1 MTSVIILWK
10 KEDKSDIMIAKGSN
24 GKPLLFEFKSVAMRY
39 ANENYGFD
47 YGFGSGRP
55 TTDFYNYNVVEL

>member
-10 KEDKSDIMIAKGSN
+10 EEDKSDIMIAKGNN
-24 GKPLLFEFKSVAMRY
+24 GKPLLFEFKSMAMRY
-39 ANENYGFD
+39 ASEN

-55 TTDFYNYNVVEL
+55 TVDFYNYNVVEL

>member
-10 KEDKSDIMIAKGSN
+10 EDDKSDIMIAKDSN
-24 GKPLLFEFKSVAMRY
+24 GKPLLFEFRRGAMRY
-39 ANENYGFD
+39 ASEN

-55 TTDFYNYNVVEL
+55 TADFCNYNVVEL

>member
-10 KEDKSDIMIAKGSN
+10 EEDKSDIMIAKGSN
-24 GKPLLFEFKSVAMRY
+24 DKPLLFEFKSMAMRY
-39 ANENYGFD
+39 ASEN

-55 TTDFYNYNVVEL
+55 ATNFYNYNVVEL